1 MRPIMGRNCAALSAQ
16 VTHDHPEGV
25 KGAAAVADAIFMR
38 RYHFGGWHG
47 EYQHPI
53 SDQPERCKERIRK
66 HILRESG
73 YDLSRTLDEIRP
85 GYQFNETCQETVP
98 QAIIAF
104 LESRNFEDAI
114 RNAISLGGDSDTLA
128 AITGSIAEAAYGIPD
143 WIEEKAL
150 SYLDAPLLDVVVRWK
165 QYLGSTK

>member
-1 MRPIMGRNCAALSAQ
+1 M
-16 VTHDHPEGV
+16 
-25 KGAAAVADAIFMR
+25 GAAAVANAIFMH
-38 RYHFGGWHG
+38 RYHFDGCHG
-47 EYQHPI
+47 EYERPI
-53 SDQPERCKERIRK
+53 NDQPERCKERIRK
-66 HILRESG
+66 HIQREYG

-85 GYQFNETCQETVP
+85 GYQFNETCQETIP

-104 LESRNFEDAI
+104 LESQDFEDAI

-128 AITGSIAEAAYGIPD
+128 AITGSIAEAAYSVPS

-150 SYLDAPLLDVVVRWK
+150 SYLDAPLLDVVHRWK